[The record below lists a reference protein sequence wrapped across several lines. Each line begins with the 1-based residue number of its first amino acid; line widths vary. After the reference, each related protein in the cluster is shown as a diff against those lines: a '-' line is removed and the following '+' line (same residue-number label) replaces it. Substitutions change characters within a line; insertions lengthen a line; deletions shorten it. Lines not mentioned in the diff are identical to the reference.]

1 VEDAV
6 ISPSGHMYEREVIL
20 EYLLKKT
27 KELKKQAK
35 MFAQQQEQ
43 AVMDERQRQQEEG
56 DAVLNK
62 FVDTVEGVANV
73 VKRKASEVESKN
85 R

>member
-1 VEDAV
+1 
-6 ISPSGHMYEREVIL
+6 MYEREVIL

-43 AVMDERQRQQEEG
+43 AVVDERQRQQEEG

>member
-1 VEDAV
+1 
-6 ISPSGHMYEREVIL
+6 MYEREVIL

>member
-1 VEDAV
+1 MEDAV

>member
-1 VEDAV
+1 
-6 ISPSGHMYEREVIL
+6 MYEREVIL

-56 DAVLNK
+56 DAGLNK